1 MSYTALQCAVQRI
14 IGISIVAALSATPV
28 YAQAPLGAFAG
39 RWVDA
44 GVLHQAV
51 SNDFGD
57 WTGAYVR
64 AIVPV
69 GSNDIWWA
77 EVVALEAFGSR
88 GVQGSLTQR
97 HDWNSRF
104 FTMVGVAAADGAP
117 IFARVRADALLGF
130 KLAAARNVVA
140 TVGVSH
146 VRSVDVLTDAAL
158 TGSIAWYAP
167 RGFIFETSVRA
178 NTSWPGR
185 IRTARY
191 SGATTWMGARRSFTL
206 RGTGGEEG
214 WQILNVGTAL
224 TRFSSHEISLSWRER
239 IGERWTTAVQLDRYE
254 NPTYTRTGVTAG
266 LARSW

>member
-1 MSYTALQCAVQRI
+1 MSVNIVRRAVQRI
-14 IGISIVAALSATPV
+14 LAITIFAALGATTLR
-28 YAQAPLGAFAG
+28 AQAPLGAFGG
-39 RWVDA
+39 RWIDA

-57 WTGAYVR
+57 WNGAYVR

-69 GSNDIWWA
+69 GSRDTWWA
-77 EVVALEAFGSR
+77 EIIALEAFGER

-97 HDWNSRF
+97 HDWSSRF

-117 IFARVRADALLGF
+117 IFARVRADAQAGVSLGS
-130 KLAAARNVVA
+130 ARNVVA
-140 TVGVSH
+140 MVGVSH
-146 VRSVDVLTDAAL
+146 VRSVDLPTDAAI
-158 TGSIAWYAP
+158 TGSLAWYAP
-167 RGFIFETSVRA
+167 RGLIFEASARG

-214 WQILNVGTAL
+214 WQILRVGTAL
-224 TRFSSHEISLSWRER
+224 TLFSSHDVSLSWRER
-239 IGERWTTAVQLDRYE
+239 IADRWSTAVQLDRYE
-254 NPTYTRTGVTAG
+254 NPTYTRTGVTVG